1 MVLRFFWLLIDLE
14 VFEVIVSIEGRFG
27 VINGVA
33 LGLLL
38 LTLLSILLLH
48 EPLSSLKRFSFDVLR
63 SLWEELAQV
72 HQVVLADA
80 HENDVGQLA
89 HLLVLLGVI
98 AQGSEYDVRLQ
109 VVENLIVTEITE
121 LWQVKNGLF
130 VLAIFAALVGV
141 KFHNTLSDEEELL
154 DVALV
159 ADDSLAGSVDSAV
172 HVDNELVGETSLALI
187 EKVVERLFEFLEH
200 SGILNQVSLHLWR
213 DLLIELEFFNDQ
225 VEIIHEGLF
234 DVLSD
239 IVVKSW
245 LDMEW
250 LVGLFNLLDP
260 HVELIQF
267 LLNQIIEVI

>member
-14 VFEVIVSIEGRFG
+14 VFEVIVSVEGRFG

-38 LTLLSILLLH
+38 LTLLSVLLLH
-48 EPLSSLKRFSFDVLR
+48 EPLSSLKRFSFDVLG

-89 HLLVLLGVI
+89 HLLVLLGIV
-98 AQGSEYDVRLQ
+98 AQGSENNVRLQ

-159 ADDSLAGSVDSAV
+159 ADDSLAGSIDSAV
-172 HVDNELVGETSLALI
+172 HVDDELVGEAPLALI
-187 EKVVERLFEFLEH
+187 EKVVEGLFEFLEH

-225 VEIIHEGLF
+225 VEIIHESLF

-239 IVVKSW
+239 VVVKSW

-267 LLNQIIEVI
+267 LLNQVIEVI

>member
-14 VFEVIVSIEGRFG
+14 VFEVIVSVEGRFG

-38 LTLLSILLLH
+38 LTLLSVLLLH
-48 EPLSSLKRFSFDVLR
+48 EPLSSLKRFSFDVLG

-89 HLLVLLGVI
+89 HLLVLLGIV
-98 AQGSEYDVRLQ
+98 AQGSENNVRLQ

-159 ADDSLAGSVDSAV
+159 ADDSLAGSIDSAV
-172 HVDNELVGETSLALI
+172 HVDDELVGEASLALI
-187 EKVVERLFEFLEH
+187 EKVVEGLFEFLEH

-225 VEIIHEGLF
+225 VEIIHESLF

-239 IVVKSW
+239 VVVKSW

-267 LLNQIIEVI
+267 LLNQVIEVI

>member
-14 VFEVIVSIEGRFG
+14 VFEVIVSVEGRFG

-89 HLLVLLGVI
+89 HLLVLLGIV
-98 AQGSEYDVRLQ
+98 AQGSENNVRLQ

-159 ADDSLAGSVDSAV
+159 ADDSLAGSIDSAV
-172 HVDNELVGETSLALI
+172 HVDDELVGEASLALI
-187 EKVVERLFEFLEH
+187 EKVVEGLFEFLEH

-225 VEIIHEGLF
+225 VEIIHESLF

-239 IVVKSW
+239 VVVKSW

-267 LLNQIIEVI
+267 LLNQVIEVI

>member
-1 MVLRFFWLLIDLE
+1 
-14 VFEVIVSIEGRFG
+14 
-27 VINGVA
+27 
-33 LGLLL
+33 
-38 LTLLSILLLH
+38 
-48 EPLSSLKRFSFDVLR
+48 
-63 SLWEELAQV
+63 LWEELAQV

-89 HLLVLLGVI
+89 HLLVLLGIV
-98 AQGSEYDVRLQ
+98 AQGSENDVRLQ

-121 LWQVKNGLF
+121 LWQVKNRLF

-159 ADDSLAGSVDSAV
+159 ADDSLAGSIDSAV
-172 HVDNELVGETSLALI
+172 HVDDELVGEASLALI
-187 EKVVERLFEFLEH
+187 EKVVEGLFEFLEH

-225 VEIIHEGLF
+225 VEIIHESLF

-239 IVVKSW
+239 VVVKSW

-267 LLNQIIEVI
+267 LLNQVIEVI

>member
-14 VFEVIVSIEGRFG
+14 VFEVIVSVEGRFG

-38 LTLLSILLLH
+38 LTLLSVLLLH
-48 EPLSSLKRFSFDVLR
+48 EPLSSLKRFSLDVLG

-89 HLLVLLGVI
+89 HLLVLLGIV
-98 AQGSEYDVRLQ
+98 AQGSENDVRLQ

-159 ADDSLAGSVDSAV
+159 ADDSLAGSIDSAV
-172 HVDNELVGETSLALI
+172 HVDNELVGEASLALI
-187 EKVVERLFEFLEH
+187 EKVVEGLFEFLEH

-225 VEIIHEGLF
+225 VEIIHESLF

-239 IVVKSW
+239 VVVKSW

-267 LLNQIIEVI
+267 LLNQVIEVI

>member
-1 MVLRFFWLLIDLE
+1 
-14 VFEVIVSIEGRFG
+14 
-27 VINGVA
+27 
-33 LGLLL
+33 
-38 LTLLSILLLH
+38 LLH
-48 EPLSSLKRFSFDVLR
+48 EPLSSLKRFSFDVLG

-89 HLLVLLGVI
+89 HLLVLLGIV
-98 AQGSEYDVRLQ
+98 AQGSENDVRLQ

-159 ADDSLAGSVDSAV
+159 ADDSLAGSIDSAV
-172 HVDNELVGETSLALI
+172 HVDDELVGEASLALI
-187 EKVVERLFEFLEH
+187 EKVVEGLFEFLEH

-225 VEIIHEGLF
+225 VEIIHESLF

-239 IVVKSW
+239 VVVKSW

-267 LLNQIIEVI
+267 LLNQVIEVI

>member
-1 MVLRFFWLLIDLE
+1 LVLRFFWLLIDLE
-14 VFEVIVSIEGRFG
+14 VFEVIVSVEGRFG

-38 LTLLSILLLH
+38 LTLLSVLLLH
-48 EPLSSLKRFSFDVLR
+48 EPLSSLKRFSFDVLG

-98 AQGSEYDVRLQ
+98 AQGSENDVRLQ

-159 ADDSLAGSVDSAV
+159 ADDSLAGSIDSAV
-172 HVDNELVGETSLALI
+172 HVDDELVGEASLALI
-187 EKVVERLFEFLEH
+187 EKVVEGLFEFLEH

-239 IVVKSW
+239 VVVKSW

-267 LLNQIIEVI
+267 LLNQVIEVI

>member
-1 MVLRFFWLLIDLE
+1 LILRFFWLLIDLE
-14 VFEVIVSIEGRFG
+14 VFEVIVSVEGRFG

-38 LTLLSILLLH
+38 LTLLSVLLLH
-48 EPLSSLKRFSFDVLR
+48 EPLSSLKRFSFDVLG

-89 HLLVLLGVI
+89 HLLVLLGIV
-98 AQGSEYDVRLQ
+98 AQGSENNVRLQ

-159 ADDSLAGSVDSAV
+159 ADDSLAGSIDSAV
-172 HVDNELVGETSLALI
+172 HVDNELVGEASLALI
-187 EKVVERLFEFLEH
+187 EKVVEGLFEFLEH

-239 IVVKSW
+239 VVVKSW

-267 LLNQIIEVI
+267 LLDQVIEVI

>member
-48 EPLSSLKRFSFDVLR
+48 EPLSSLKRFSFDVLG

-89 HLLVLLGVI
+89 HLLVLLGVV
-98 AQGSEYDVRLQ
+98 AQGSENDVGLQ

-172 HVDNELVGETSLALI
+172 HVDDELVGETSLALI
-187 EKVVERLFEFLEH
+187 EEMVERLLEFLEH
-200 SGILNQVSLHLWR
+200 SSILDKFSLHLWS
-213 DLLIELEFFNDQ
+213 DLLVESKLLDDQ
-225 VEIIHEGLF
+225 VEIVFESLF
-234 DVLSD
+234 NILSD
-239 IVVKSW
+239 IVVESW
-245 LDMEW
+245 LDMER
-250 LVGLFNLLDP
+250 LV
-260 HVELIQF
+260 
-267 LLNQIIEVI
+267 

>member
-14 VFEVIVSIEGRFG
+14 VFEVIVSVEGRFG

-38 LTLLSILLLH
+38 LTLLSVLLLH
-48 EPLSSLKRFSFDVLR
+48 EPLSSLKGFSLDVLG

-89 HLLVLLGVI
+89 HLLVLLGIV
-98 AQGSEYDVRLQ
+98 AQGSENDVRLQ

-159 ADDSLAGSVDSAV
+159 ADDSLAGSIDSAV
-172 HVDNELVGETSLALI
+172 HVDNELVGEASLALI
-187 EKVVERLFEFLEH
+187 EKVVEGLFEFLEH

-239 IVVKSW
+239 VVVKSW

-267 LLNQIIEVI
+267 LLNQVIEVI

>member
-1 MVLRFFWLLIDLE
+1 LVLRFFWLLIDLE
-14 VFEVIVSIEGRFG
+14 VFEVIVSVEGRFG

-38 LTLLSILLLH
+38 LTLLSVLLLH
-48 EPLSSLKRFSFDVLR
+48 EPLSSLKRFSLDVLG

-89 HLLVLLGVI
+89 HLLVLLGIV
-98 AQGSEYDVRLQ
+98 AQGSENDVRLQ

-154 DVALV
+154 NIALV
-159 ADDSLAGSVDSAV
+159 ADDSLAGSIDSAV
-172 HVDNELVGETSLALI
+172 HVDNELVGEASLALI
-187 EKVVERLFEFLEH
+187 EKVVEGLFEFLEH

-225 VEIIHEGLF
+225 VEIIHESLF

-239 IVVKSW
+239 VVVKSW

-267 LLNQIIEVI
+267 LLNQVIEVI

>member
-1 MVLRFFWLLIDLE
+1 LVLRFFWLLIDLE
-14 VFEVIVSIEGRFG
+14 VFEVIVSVEGRFG

-38 LTLLSILLLH
+38 LTLLSVLLLH
-48 EPLSSLKRFSFDVLR
+48 EPLSSLKRFSFDVLG

-89 HLLVLLGVI
+89 HLLVLLGIV
-98 AQGSEYDVRLQ
+98 AQGSENNVRLQ

-159 ADDSLAGSVDSAV
+159 ADDSLAGSIDSAV
-172 HVDNELVGETSLALI
+172 HVDDELVGEASLALI
-187 EKVVERLFEFLEH
+187 EKVVEGLFEFLEH

-225 VEIIHEGLF
+225 VEIIHESLF

-239 IVVKSW
+239 VVVKSW

-267 LLNQIIEVI
+267 LLNQVIEVI